1 MTLSHT
7 VKGKKRRYS
16 YYICLEDQKR
26 NYSTCPIRRIP
37 AEAFEKLVLSEIG
50 TLFQTP
56 TMLAE
61 LMRQDDFQ
69 IPTSVMQEVL
79 KNIYGVWEV
88 MCPAE
93 RCKLMQAI
101 ITRITVYEDRITIE
115 PNIAGLNTLLAEA
128 GMEKKDEQN

>member
-1 MTLSHT
+1 M
-7 VKGKKRRYS
+7 
-16 YYICLEDQKR
+16 
-26 NYSTCPIRRIP
+26 P
-37 AEAFEKLVLSEIG
+37 ARKLTLSEIG

-69 IPTSVMQEVL
+69 IPASVMQEVL

-115 PNIAGLNTLLAEA
+115 PNIEGLNTLLAEA